1 VVVARALARLASN
14 NRVIRI
20 KRAYAPAT
28 VDDGARFLVD
38 RLWPRGRSRV
48 ALKLEA
54 WLKDVAPSTALREC
68 FNHDPA
74 RWAEFQERYRQ
85 ELASPSRSE
94 SMAILTSAAR
104 LGDITLVYGAR
115 DERHNDAVV
124 LLQVLAE
131 QLGADPPP
139 P

>member
-1 VVVARALARLASN
+1 
-14 NRVIRI
+14 
-20 KRAYAPAT
+20 
-28 VDDGARFLVD
+28 
-38 RLWPRGRSRV
+38 
-48 ALKLEA
+48 
-54 WLKDVAPSTALREC
+54 
-68 FNHDPA
+68 
-74 RWAEFQERYRQ
+74 
-85 ELASPSRSE
+85 
-94 SMAILTSAAR
+94 MAILTSAAR

>member
-1 VVVARALARLASN
+1 
-14 NRVIRI
+14 
-20 KRAYAPAT
+20 
-28 VDDGARFLVD
+28 
-38 RLWPRGRSRV
+38 
-48 ALKLEA
+48 LEA
-54 WLKDVAPSTALREC
+54 WLKDVAPSTALREW